1 MNHPQYVHGYSSKES
16 KRLQDQAQTLT
27 DLLHHDTIY
36 PADSRVLEV
45 GCGVGAQTVIL
56 AENNPQAQILSLDVS
71 SESVAAAKARV
82 EEAGYLNV
90 SFLQGD
96 LFLLPFEDETFDH
109 VFVCFVLEHLVHPRK
124 ALERLKC
131 ILKTGGSLTVIE
143 GDHGSAYFLPDSAA
157 AKKAIQCLIDLQAQT
172 GGNALIGRQLYP
184 LLSSASYRDVHV
196 SPRMVY
202 ADESL
207 PEMVDGFTRKTF
219 NAMIEGVKERAINA
233 KMISENEWEE
243 GIRDLYR
250 TSEKDGVFCYTF
262 FKAVGIK

>member
-27 DLLHHDTIY
+27 VLLHHDTIY
-36 PADSRVLEV
+36 PANSQVLEV
-45 GCGVGAQTVIL
+45 GCGVGAQTLIL
-56 AENNPQAQILSLDVS
+56 AKNNPQTKIVSLDIS
-71 SESVAAAKARV
+71 SESVATAKARV
-82 EEAGYLNV
+82 EEAEYGNV

-96 LFLLPFEDETFDH
+96 LFSLPFEDETFDYL
-109 VFVCFVLEHLVHPRK
+109 FVCFVLEHLVRPQM
-124 ALERLKC
+124 ALESLKR

-143 GDHGSAYFLPDSAA
+143 GDHGSAYFHPDSAA
-157 AKKAIQCLIDLQAQT
+157 AKKTIQCLIDLQAQT

-184 LLSSASYRDVHV
+184 LLHSANYRDVRV

-207 PEMVDGFTRKTF
+207 PAMVDGFTRKTF
-219 NAMIEGVKERAINA
+219 NAMIEGVKEQAIKA
-233 KMISENEWEE
+233 KMIEEKEWNK

-250 TSEKDGVFCYTF
+250 TSEKNGVFCYTF
-262 FKAVGIK
+262 FKAVGTK

>member
-27 DLLHHDTIY
+27 DLLHHDTVY

-56 AENNPQAQILSLDVS
+56 AKNNLQSQILSLDIS
-71 SESVAAAKARV
+71 SESVATAKARV
-82 EEAGYLNV
+82 EEAEYSNV

-96 LFLLPFEDETFDH
+96 LFSLPFEDEAFDH
-109 VFVCFVLEHLVHPRK
+109 IFVCFVLEHLTHPQE
-124 ALERLKC
+124 ALECLKC
-131 ILKTGGSLTVIE
+131 TLKTGGSLTVIE
-143 GDHGSAYFLPDSAA
+143 GDHGSAYFHPDSAA
-157 AKKAIQCLIDLQAQT
+157 AKKTIQCLIDLQAQT

-184 LLSSASYRDVHV
+184 LLHSANYKDVHV

-219 NAMIEGVKERAINA
+219 NAMIEGVKEQAINA
-233 KMISENEWEE
+233 KMIEEKEWNE
-243 GIRDLYR
+243 GIHDLYR
-250 TSEKDGVFCYTF
+250 TSEKDGVFCYAF

>member
-27 DLLHHDTIY
+27 DLLHHDTVY
-36 PADSRVLEV
+36 PANSHVLEV

-56 AENNPQAQILSLDVS
+56 AQNNPQSQILSLDIS
-71 SESVAAAKARV
+71 SESVATAKARV
-82 EEAGYLNV
+82 EEAEYSNV
-90 SFLQGD
+90 SFLEGD
-96 LFLLPFEDETFDH
+96 LFSLPFEDETFDYI
-109 VFVCFVLEHLVHPRK
+109 FVCFVLEHLTHPQK
-124 ALERLKC
+124 ALECLKR

-143 GDHGSAYFLPDSAA
+143 GDHGSAYFHPDSAA
-157 AKKAIQCLIDLQAQT
+157 AKKTIQCLIDLQAQK

-184 LLSSASYRDVHV
+184 LLSSANYKEVHV

-207 PEMVDGFTRKTF
+207 PAIVEGFTKKTF
-219 NAMIEGVKERAINA
+219 NAMIEGVKEQAINA
-233 KMISENEWEE
+233 KMIEEKEWNE
-243 GIRDLYR
+243 GISDLFR
-250 TSEKDGVFCYTF
+250 TSQKNGVFCYTF

>member
-27 DLLHHDTIY
+27 NLLHHDTIY
-36 PADSRVLEV
+36 PANSRVLEV

-56 AENNPQAQILSLDVS
+56 AKNNQETQILSLDVS
-71 SESVAAAKARV
+71 TASLSTAKARA
-82 EEAGYLNV
+82 EEAEYSNV
-90 SFLQGD
+90 SFLRGD
-96 LFLLPFEDETFDH
+96 LFSLPFEDETFDH
-109 VFVCFVLEHLVHPRK
+109 IFVCFVLEHLSHPQK
-124 ALERLKC
+124 ALEYLKR

-143 GDHGSAYFLPDSAA
+143 GDHGSAYFHPDSAA
-157 AKKAIQCLIDLQAQT
+157 ARKTIQCLIDLQAQT

-184 LLSSASYRDVHV
+184 LLSSASYKDVHV

-207 PEMVDGFTRKTF
+207 PEMVNGFTKKTF
-219 NAMIEGVKERAINA
+219 NVMIEGIKEQAINA
-233 KMISENEWEE
+233 KMIKEKEWNE
-243 GIRDLYR
+243 GIRALYR
-250 TSEKDGVFCYTF
+250 TSEKDGVFCYSF

>member
-27 DLLHHDTIY
+27 NLLHHDTIY
-36 PADSRVLEV
+36 PANSRVLEV

-56 AENNPQAQILSLDVS
+56 AKNNPETQILSLDIS
-71 SESVAAAKARV
+71 TASLATAKARA
-82 EEAGYLNV
+82 EEAEYSNV

-96 LFLLPFEDETFDH
+96 LFSLPFEDETFDH
-109 VFVCFVLEHLVHPRK
+109 IFVCFVLEHLSHPQK
-124 ALERLKC
+124 ALEYLKC

-143 GDHGSAYFLPDSAA
+143 GDHGSAYFHPDSTA
-157 AKKAIQCLIDLQAQT
+157 AKKTIQCLIDLQAQT

-184 LLSSASYRDVHV
+184 LLSSASYKDVHV

-207 PEMVDGFTRKTF
+207 PEMVDGFTKKTF
-219 NAMIEGVKERAINA
+219 NAMIEGVKEQAINA
-233 KMISENEWEE
+233 KMIKEQEWNE
-243 GIRDLYR
+243 GIRALHR

-262 FKAVGIK
+262 FKAIGIK

>member
-1 MNHPQYVHGYSSKES
+1 MKHSQYVHGYSSKES

-27 DLLHHDTIY
+27 ELLHHDTIF
-36 PADSRVLEV
+36 PLNSRVLEV

-56 AENNPQAQILSLDVS
+56 AKNNPQTQISSLDIS
-71 SESVAAAKARV
+71 SEFLATAKTRV
-82 EEAGYLNV
+82 EKAEYGNV

-96 LFLLPFEDETFDH
+96 LFSSPFADETFDH
-109 VFVCFVLEHLVHPRK
+109 IFACFVLEHLSQPQK
-124 ALERLKC
+124 ALESLKH

-143 GDHGSAYFLPDSAA
+143 GDHGSAYFHPDSAA
-157 AKKAIQCLIDLQAQT
+157 AKKTIQCLINLQAQT

-184 LLSSASYRDVHV
+184 LLYSAKYKDVRV

-207 PEMVDGFTRKTF
+207 PEMVDGFTKKTF
-219 NAMIEGVKERAINA
+219 TAMIEGVKEQAINA
-233 KMISENEWEE
+233 KMIEEKEWNK

-250 TSEKDGVFCYTF
+250 TSEKNGVFCYTF
-262 FKAVGIK
+262 FKAIGIK